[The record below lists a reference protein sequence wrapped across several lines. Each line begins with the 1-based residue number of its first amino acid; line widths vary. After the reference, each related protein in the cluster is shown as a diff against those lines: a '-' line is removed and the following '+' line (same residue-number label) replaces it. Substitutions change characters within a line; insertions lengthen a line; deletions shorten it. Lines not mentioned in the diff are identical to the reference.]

1 MNPNDPND
9 REQKQLLWQF
19 LLHASEV
26 EEFER
31 QLSSFTGYGNGFDKD
46 GKELHNL
53 DIVNYNHAKMPTE
66 CWNYLDIPLVDG
78 NSNLTA

>member
-9 REQKQLLWQF
+9 REQKRSLREF
-19 LLHASEV
+19 LLHASEM
-26 EEFER
+26 EEFEN
-31 QLSSFTGYGNGFDKD
+31 QLSTFTGYGNGFEKN
-46 GKELHNL
+46 GKELRHL
-53 DIVNYNHAKMPTE
+53 DIINYKDAKMPTE